1 MTSQAI
7 RPQRDPARPLP
18 PSLVKIITVVMLGA
32 LMMQLDMT
40 MTTIATRTLVR
51 DFHSTL
57 STIQWVTTGYLLAM
71 AATIPQA
78 G

>member
-1 MTSQAI
+1 MSSEMTAPITQAEQAPG
-7 RPQRDPARPLP
+7 RGLP

-51 DFHSTL
+51 DF
-57 STIQWVTTGYLLAM
+57 A
-71 AATIPQA
+71 PR
-78 G
+78 